1 MKKIFLFIVLIQNII
16 LFAQAPQK
24 MSYQSVVRNANNSL
38 VANQV
43 VGVRISFIEGSEI
56 GAIVYSETHTVT
68 TNANGLFT
76 LGAGSGTAV
85 FGTFASINWS
95 SYDHYIKSEIDPS
108 GGTNYTLTSTK
119 QLLSVPYALYA
130 NNSGNGQSTTP
141 NLATVLAVN
150 NSANN
155 TKIVDLLDPTNA
167 QDAVTKLYTDT
178 LVTQLQTQITN
189 LQAQITALQT
199 PVAAALPSVQIGSQI
214 WQNINLDVPTYRDG
228 TPIPEVTDPNAWAN
242 LTTGAWC
249 YYNNDPTN
257 NAVYGKLYNWYAV
270 AGIHDN
276 DPNTPDKFLAPTGW
290 HIPTDAEWTTL
301 TTFLGGTTVSYN
313 GPNINV
319 ISYVGVQLK
328 STGTLLWQSPNTGAT
343 NSSGFNGLPGGYR
356 GDNNT
361 AFYNVNQQGFWW
373 SRTNF
378 GQEAWNRSL
387 NYDNN
392 DVYRNYGFSVKIN
405 GYSVRCV
412 KD

>member
-76 LGAGSGTAV
+76 LGAGSGTPV

-141 NLATVLAVN
+141 NLATVLAVS

-167 QDAVTKLYTDT
+167 QDAVTKLYTDSIA
-178 LVTQLQTQITN
+178 TQLQTQITN
-189 LQAQITALQT
+189 LQAQITALQIAI
-199 PVAAALPSVQIGSQI
+199 AASLPSVQIGSQI

-228 TPIPEVTDPNAWAN
+228 TPIPEVTDPTAWAA

-276 DPNTPDKFLAPTGW
+276 DPNTPNKFLAPTGW

-301 TTFLGGTTVSYN
+301 TTFLGGFDVA
-313 GPNINV
+313 GE
-319 ISYVGVQLK
+319 LK
-328 STGTLLWQSPNTGAT
+328 ESGTAHWDSPNTGAT
-343 NSSGFNGLPGGYR
+343 NSSGFTSLSDGFRDYLGPFNGRGPYANYWTSSLHFSGYPLNR
-356 GDNNT
+356 HMDHDNIT
-361 AFYNVNQQGFWW
+361 IVANQ
-373 SRTNF
+373 SIKTF
-378 GQEAWNRSL
+378 G
-387 NYDNN
+387 
-392 DVYRNYGFSVKIN
+392 I
-405 GYSVRCV
+405 SVRCL